1 MKKLFAL
8 ILALVLVL
16 SMSVSAFAVTL
27 VELEDASETS
37 SDEID
42 VTVVDAEDTIYVYDG
57 GTYYVALEDEAWED
71 IKITSNGCVE
81 AKLVEYDP
89 ETMNVYGMEIVFDI
103 TKKGEAM
110 GDLHYF
116 TSSGDADKESTDK
129 YAEAVEYAEELNED
143 DEVTYYDVEVR
154 TNVNIIKITV
164 ENNYSAHFEE
174 GTIKIEAV
182 LDDED
187 YAGSLSVINDVIIFE
202 YEEVKWTASNYDD
215 DEVLTVGQG
224 GYSDYITNELGY
236 SVGDEE
242 YDESVLREIDAAAV
256 IATTAFRA
264 IEGKDIKVIVTDE
277 MDVTLYDI
285 AANQKGVNFY
295 GYTYYVWEDDDEDD
309 VFDSNEELTSIE
321 FGFYGDQVVKGEYEI
336 NIDLGFDWYDLRE
349 YFGIKVEE
357 DDIISYYLVDENG
370 KVVGGKEVDYMTADI
385 SENVEFTIS
394 GENNKLGRYS
404 LVLEVP
410 ASESGSGAEENPN
423 TGAESVVGVIAALAV
438 VSAAAAAAV
447 SYKK

>member
-8 ILALVLVL
+8 ILALILVL

-27 VELEDASETS
+27 VELEDVSETS

-42 VTVVDAEDTIYVYDG
+42 VTVVDAEDTLYVYDG

-71 IKITSNGCVE
+71 IKITSNGCVD

-103 TKKGEAM
+103 TEKGDAM
-110 GDLHYF
+110 GDPHYF
-116 TSSGDADKESTDK
+116 TANGVDESTDK
-129 YAEAVEYAEELNED
+129 YAEAVEYAESLNEKS
-143 DEVTYYDVEVR
+143 EVTYYDVEVR
-154 TNVNIIKITV
+154 TNVNIVKITV

-182 LDDED
+182 LDDVD

-202 YEEVKWTASNYDD
+202 YEEVKWTASSYDD

-236 SVGDEE
+236 SVGDDE
-242 YDESVLREIDAAAV
+242 YDESLLREIEAAAV
-256 IATTAFRA
+256 ISTTAFRA
-264 IEGKDIKVIVTDE
+264 IEGDDIKVIVTDE
-277 MDVTLYDI
+277 MDVTLYDV
-285 AANQKGVNFY
+285 AASQKGVNFY
-295 GYTYYVWEDDDEDD
+295 GYTYCVWEDEDEDE
-309 VFDSNEELTSIE
+309 VFDTNEELTSIE

-336 NIDLGFDWYDLRE
+336 NVDLGCDWYDLRE
-349 YFGIKVEE
+349 WFGIKVEE

-394 GENNKLGRYS
+394 GENDKLGQYS

-410 ASESGSGAEENPN
+410 ASESSSEEENPN
-423 TGAESVVGVIAALAV
+423 TGAESVVGAVAALAV

-447 SYKK
+447 SLKK